1 MFALALTGGAVLAWH
16 QVKTDK
22 EFQLR
27 AYRMCLIILEQL
39 ANVDPGW
46 QGAVSIAHEWTGEVL
61 HDQGKLNEAL
71 ASPDDFRFLEYS
83 GLVVLTTSLSE
94 SDPSATCR
102 IEVQLYHF
110 KTPDS
115 AVHVFFG
122 HADRLTLPGSI
133 AGSIVCLPNS

>member
-1 MFALALTGGAVLAWH
+1 VAETLATSRGGGPSDNPRPARWLPVGVMFALALTGGAVLAWL

-61 HDQGKLNEAL
+61 QDQGKLNEAL
-71 ASPDDFRFLEYS
+71 ASPDDFRFLE
-83 GLVVLTTSLSE
+83 VLRTRCAHHE
-94 SDPSATCR
+94 PFR
-102 IEVQLYHF
+102 V
-110 KTPDS
+110 
-115 AVHVFFG
+115 
-122 HADRLTLPGSI
+122 
-133 AGSIVCLPNS
+133 